1 MSRAK
6 TVAKALTLALLFT
19 LLTFPALAESEPF
32 AEGGNGD
39 AGLPVEHGAEVRGPF
54 KDEDLP
60 DFHLI
65 YRKTPTPEPAPT
77 PEPEAAGEGE
87 STPVDPPESDNADDG
102 EADVVMPG
110 DDFYYYDEVG
120 VLSDALKGE
129 IYFSNK
135 RLFEDCGAQI
145 VVVVLKTTGTAS
157 IDDYCIRLFNRWGIG
172 DREKNNG
179 FLLLAIDDEDYYACP
194 GSGLKDVMSPQEISA
209 MLFDNLESDFAA
221 GRYDSGVKRMY
232 EALFQRIASIC
243 GSDAKIQEGA
253 EANRLN

>member
-1 MSRAK
+1 M
-6 TVAKALTLALLFT
+6 ALLFT

-39 AGLPVEHGAEVRGPF
+39 AGLPVEHEAEVRGPF

-77 PEPEAAGEGE
+77 PEPE
-87 STPVDPPESDNADDG
+87 
-102 EADVVMPG
+102 
-110 DDFYYYDEVG
+110 
-120 VLSDALKGE
+120 
-129 IYFSNK
+129 
-135 RLFEDCGAQI
+135 
-145 VVVVLKTTGTAS
+145 
-157 IDDYCIRLFNRWGIG
+157 
-172 DREKNNG
+172 
-179 FLLLAIDDEDYYACP
+179 
-194 GSGLKDVMSPQEISA
+194 
-209 MLFDNLESDFAA
+209 AA